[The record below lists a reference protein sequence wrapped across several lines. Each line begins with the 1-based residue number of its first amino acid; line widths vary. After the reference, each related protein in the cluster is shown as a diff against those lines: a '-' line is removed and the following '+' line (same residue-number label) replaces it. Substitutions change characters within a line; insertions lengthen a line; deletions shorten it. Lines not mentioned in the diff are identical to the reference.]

1 MKILETINLPT
12 KKVAWTLNKLLASYY
27 LQSFFNSY
35 GPWIVLGDFNSILS
49 QEDKHNGDPVS
60 SYEVSDF
67 RACYSDLGLSD
78 LNYTGCHYTWSNGTI
93 WTKIDRVLANP
104 LW

>member
-35 GPWIVLGDFNSILS
+35 GPTTSKKL
-49 QEDKHNGDPVS
+49 Q
-60 SYEVSDF
+60 
-67 RACYSDLGLSD
+67 
-78 LNYTGCHYTWSNGTI
+78 
-93 WTKIDRVLANP
+93 
-104 LW
+104 